1 MDTMKPTSILK
12 KYFGLKDDQDNMGFI
27 NEIRQLKE
35 SSMEDFN
42 ELVELA
48 AAELGVTPE
57 F

>member
-1 MDTMKPTSILK
+1 MKPTSILK